1 MFYAREFWFSPYEKV
16 LEGVDDA
23 RKGQGFEDAAVIF
36 YQGESQDQENRSGVL
51 KKFLKNVKW
60 FARKFG
66 TEKVVLHSF
75 NHLSSSKAEPLF
87 VQALVGEVEER
98 LKNVGFSVAKTPYG
112 YLNEWKIHV
121 PGQSLARVF
130 KEF

>member
-23 RKGQGFEDAAVIF
+23 LKGQGFEDAAVIF
-36 YQGESQDQENRSGVL
+36 YQGESQDQENQSGVL

-66 TEKVVLHSF
+66 TDKVVLHSF
-75 NHLSSSKAEPLF
+75 NHLSSSKAEPFF
-87 VQALVGEVEER
+87 VQSLVEEVEER
-98 LKNVGFSVAKTPYG
+98 LKSVGFSVAKTPYG

-121 PGQSLARVF
+121 PGESLARVF
-130 KEF
+130 KDF